1 MKNICLVKEEYRAK
15 AEGFMDYLLG
25 LPTTGGGL
33 VWIGSS
39 EWGSLRYAGN
49 FAMFAMQVTS
59 HINIASTSL
68 HSQAGFLG
76 IKPEQSF
83 KFAEQ
88 QMNYALGDAGH
99 SYVCGFGSNPPQRP
113 HHRYEDKF

>member
-1 MKNICLVKEEYRAK
+1 MKEEYRAK

-59 HINIASTSL
+59 HIS
-68 HSQAGFLG
+68 
-76 IKPEQSF
+76 
-83 KFAEQ
+83 
-88 QMNYALGDAGH
+88 
-99 SYVCGFGSNPPQRP
+99 
-113 HHRYEDKF
+113 

>member
-1 MKNICLVKEEYRAK
+1 MKEEYRAK

-25 LPTTGGGL
+25 LPTTSGGL

-59 HINIASTSL
+59 HIKLCHKFYHDQIFIPRLDSSASSPSSRSSL
-68 HSQAGFLG
+68 PS
-76 IKPEQSF
+76 S
-83 KFAEQ
+83 
-88 QMNYALGDAGH
+88 
-99 SYVCGFGSNPPQRP
+99 R
-113 HHRYEDKF
+113 

>member
-1 MKNICLVKEEYRAK
+1 
-15 AEGFMDYLLG
+15 MDYLLG

-59 HINIASTSL
+59 LISFVISYIMIKSSFPGWIPRH
-68 HSQAGFLG
+68 QARAVV
-76 IKPEQSF
+76 Q
-83 KFAEQ
+83 
-88 QMNYALGDAGH
+88 
-99 SYVCGFGSNPPQRP
+99 VCRAADELRSW
-113 HHRYEDKF
+113 

>member
-1 MKNICLVKEEYRAK
+1 MKEEYRAK

-59 HINIASTSL
+59 SHISFVII
-68 HSQAGFLG
+68 GFM
-76 IKPEQSF
+76 II
-83 KFAEQ
+83 
-88 QMNYALGDAGH
+88 
-99 SYVCGFGSNPPQRP
+99 
-113 HHRYEDKF
+113 